1 MIHRF
6 MFAPSGRA
14 PFVASNPNI
23 SLPKIS
29 GIAIQSRMSI
39 GARPAQG
46 SMPLGVIAFGGIPED
61 IPGTSRH

>member
-6 MFAPSGRA
+6 MFAASGRA

-23 SLPKIS
+23 SIPDVP
-29 GIAIQSRMSI
+29 GIAIQSRMRI

-46 SMPLGVIAFGGIPED
+46 SMPLGAVAFGGIPED
-61 IPGTSRH
+61 IPGTCRR